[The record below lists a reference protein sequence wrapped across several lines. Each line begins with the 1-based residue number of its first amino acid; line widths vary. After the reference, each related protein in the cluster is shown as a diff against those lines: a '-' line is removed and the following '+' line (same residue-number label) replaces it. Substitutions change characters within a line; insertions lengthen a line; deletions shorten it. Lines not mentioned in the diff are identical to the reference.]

1 MNHPRPEDLSAY
13 VDGGVTPEEHR
24 AVAAHL
30 ATCASCAKVVRGY
43 DSVRALVRSAV
54 PVEPEPWFAERMESM
69 VAGEEEEVERWSGP
83 ERVAARTVFALA
95 VIVLGLTLAT
105 AFRPEGPLPTVDRL
119 LAGGNGDTTTLL
131 ASSEL
136 TRENLLQATIV
147 GE

>member
-13 VDGGVTPEEHR
+13 LDGGVTPEEHR

-30 ATCASCAKVVRGY
+30 ATCASCARVVQGHNA
-43 DSVRALVRSAV
+43 VRDLLRSAA

-69 VAGEEEEVERWSGP
+69 VAGEEDEVERWSGP
-83 ERVAARTVFALA
+83 ERVAARAVFALA
-95 VIVLGLTLAT
+95 VIVLGMTLAT
-105 AFRPEGPLPTVDRL
+105 AFRQEGPLPTVDRL
-119 LAGGNGDTTTLL
+119 LAGGNSDTTTLL

>member
-13 VDGGVTPEEHR
+13 VDGGVSASEHR
-24 AVAAHL
+24 AIAAHVS
-30 ATCASCAKVVRGY
+30 TCASCARLVQSWEAVR
-43 DSVRALVRSAV
+43 DLVRSAA

-69 VAGEEEEVERWSGP
+69 VAGEEADVERWSGP
-83 ERVAARTVFALA
+83 ERVAARAVFALA

-105 AFRPEGPLPTVDRL
+105 TFRQEGTVPTIDRM
-119 LAGGNGDTTTLL
+119 LAVGNGDTTTLL